1 MRKVKIKSLNSLELK
16 EQNNLIILEKNDKV
30 EDSIKDFDFYNDFKS
45 NKCGE
50 NMYCLY

>member
-1 MRKVKIKSLNSLELK
+1 MRVTNLVQTVKELK

-30 EDSIKDFDFYNDFKS
+30 DDSIKDFDFYNDFKS